1 MSNTQTYRVSPPL
14 NKTYLSRTHLLTQL
28 PFGRKKN
35 IQSQIDQF
43 SYCSNVFDYIIQL
56 ITKKKKQM
64 KNSYAKI
71 IIITHGK
78 LRLEI
83 WTWIIFCP
91 MQNWPLLRDYKVEEE
106 RGDCGH
112 GGVATGSKFD
122 PVGDPRH
129 RARVRRTCRRTWLPS
144 CRGYGWDAAK
154 GCAWPG
160 SVASTL
166 APDHHRPRRSRRSL
180 LGVRCSLNLFLLICY
195 YSLHFFSVWSL
206 ERKHKHP
213 LIFERPRREEDGT
226 YFFLA
231 F

>member
-1 MSNTQTYRVSPPL
+1 MSITQTYRVSPPL

-28 PFGRKKN
+28 PIGRKKN

-56 ITKKKKQM
+56 ITKKKRQM

-71 IIITHGK
+71 IIITHWK

-112 GGVATGSKFD
+112 GGVATGSKF
-122 PVGDPRH
+122 
-129 RARVRRTCRRTWLPS
+129 
-144 CRGYGWDAAK
+144 
-154 GCAWPG
+154 WPG
-160 SVASTL
+160 WSSSSSGTCGTHVPTDMASELQRIWSGCCERMRL
-166 APDHHRPRRSRRSL
+166 AWVGCFNSCTRSPPSTSITTIPFGRPM
-180 LGVRCSLNLFLLICY
+180 
-195 YSLHFFSVWSL
+195 
-206 ERKHKHP
+206 
-213 LIFERPRREEDGT
+213 
-226 YFFLA
+226 
-231 F
+231 